1 MRTTMSKARLLLP
14 SLCTGLALCA
24 LLAADERSIA
34 VEPIDELRSN
44 GDNVTGLSAEQGE
57 IPRDRPAKSVVALSK
72 AQTGRKVGL
81 ASPSLYKLFGTSALT
96 DVRASSTG
104 VYLPFNPTNGA
115 GGDYVVGFDGKPQ
128 HDLQSKAGWDNV
140 TGVGTPNGAAFLSGF
155 GK

>member
-1 MRTTMSKARLLLP
+1 MPDVAALADP
-14 SLCTGLALCA
+14 FTGFLIHTELGGEYSPTGGTS
-24 LLAADERSIA
+24 LAA
-34 VEPIDELRSN
+34 P
-44 GDNVTGLSAEQGE
+44 
-57 IPRDRPAKSVVALSK
+57 VVASMIALSK

-96 DVRASSTG
+96 DVKASSTG
-104 VYLPFNPTNGA
+104 VYLPFNPTSGA